1 MKRLMIAIVLMLIV
15 PCLIFGQTKPTEEQN
30 AVQEVTA
37 LERTWSEAESHGDV
51 AWFERHFADSY
62 IGTDALG
69 GVSDKVSMIAG
80 VKNKVAKIDSTSTES
95 LKVQVYGD
103 AAVATSI
110 EVVKKGTYK
119 GKDAAGKYR
128 WTDTW
133 IKLAGRWQ
141 CVASHGSRIVAE

>member
-1 MKRLMIAIVLMLIV
+1 MKRSMIAIVLVLIV
-15 PCLIFGQTKPTEEQN
+15 SCIIFGQMKPPVGEN
-30 AVQEVTA
+30 AVKEVTI
-37 LERTWSEAESHGDV
+37 LEQAWSGAESQGNV

-69 GVSDKVSMIAG
+69 GVSDKASMIAG
-80 VKNKVAKIDSTSTES
+80 VKNKVAKIESTSTES

-110 EVVKKGTYK
+110 EDVKKGTYK

-133 IKLAGRWQ
+133 VKLAGQWQ
-141 CVASHGSRIVAE
+141 CVASHGSRITAE